1 MGNTII
7 NSQKSKTRPALWIFT
22 SIRRSSGNILISTVK
37 IRYIFK
43 ANRNARKVIA
53 KLRRVYF
60 ANKSK
65 KGLRICGDLSVLRPP
80 EYNASYHY
88 KASGSVAIW

>member
-1 MGNTII
+1 MELYAFV
-7 NSQKSKTRPALWIFT
+7 SM
-22 SIRRSSGNILISTVK
+22 LIAFDTATLHLLADR
-37 IRYIFK
+37 RYIFK